1 MRIEKE
7 IITIIVM
14 TERERSVLE
23 SVLTMTSGIVS
34 TFRLGAYFSEQRE
47 VYEQISQLQD
57 AVSVLLTN
65 PDIRYKG

>member
-34 TFRLGAYFSEQRE
+34 TFRLGAYPSEQRE

-57 AVSVLLTN
+57 VVSILLAST
-65 PDIRYKG
+65 DIRYKG

>member
-23 SVLTMTSGIVS
+23 SVLTMTSGNS
-34 TFRLGAYFSEQRE
+34 QYFS
-47 VYEQISQLQD
+47 V
-57 AVSVLLTN
+57 
-65 PDIRYKG
+65 